1 MMKDETEKKKLKKR
15 GGGDQANPDK
25 PLKPWLIS

>member
-1 MMKDETEKKKLKKR
+1 MKDETEKKKLKKR
-15 GGGDQANPDK
+15 GGNQANPDK